1 MTVLRSARVVDGTG
15 ATARGA
21 DVVVEGGEITA
32 MLERGDA
39 PDRDVV
45 DLGDLMLAPG
55 FIDCHTHYDAQI
67 TWDPDLSPSA
77 WHGVTT
83 VVMGNCG
90 FGIAPTRPEHRDVL
104 ARTLENVEGMS
115 VEALRAGVRWEFETF
130 PEYLDAIERDGTRL
144 NVGALL
150 GHTPLRFYAMGDAAM
165 ERAATPDEIAEMRRI
180 LSEALDA
187 GALGLGSSRTLG
199 HSGIDGRPVPSR
211 VAAVDEVFEL
221 AQVLHDHSAGI
232 VQMTPGPDLD
242 VVELSQLARASTRP
256 VTWTALGD
264 RPGLTRKD
272 VLDLQ
277 SEHGGEVYPQ
287 IACRPVMAQLTLA
300 EPAPLSRCACFRE
313 ALAVPRSERADLYR
327 DPAWRARA
335 RADMRVEWGHRWD
348 RISIGESQAA
358 PELVGGPTLAEL
370 AEARGVDPVDV
381 LCDLAL
387 AEGLNTRFNVV
398 LGNGDEH
405 EVAALLGDERALLA
419 VSDAGAHASQ
429 ICDAVFATHLLQRF
443 VRELNVLS
451 WEAAVWR
458 LTGHPAHAF
467 RIARRGRIAPGFGAD
482 LVAFDPATVGV
493 QPMQRVWDFP
503 AGADRLVA
511 GSIGIEHVWVNGVP
525 IRSHGADLELDGA
538 RPGRVLRKEDRD
550 E

>member
-1 MTVLRSARVVDGTG
+1 MTVLRSARMVDGTG

-32 MLERGDA
+32 VLEYGDA
-39 PDRDVV
+39 PDRDLV
-45 DLGDLMLAPG
+45 DLGDLMLSPG

-90 FGIAPTRPEHRDVL
+90 FGIAPTRPEHRDLL

-130 PEYLDAIERDGTRL
+130 PEYLDAIERHGTRL
-144 NVGALL
+144 NVGALI
-150 GHTPLRFYAMGDAAM
+150 GHTPLRFYAMGEQAM
-165 ERAATPDEIAEMRRI
+165 EREATSAEIADMRAI
-180 LSEALDA
+180 VSEALDA
-187 GALGLGSSRTLG
+187 GALGIGSSRTLG

-221 AQVLHDHSAGI
+221 AEVLHEHAAGI

-242 VVELSQLARASTRP
+242 VVELSQLARTSHRP

-264 RPGLTRKD
+264 RPGLTRQA

-313 ALAVPRSERADLYR
+313 VLGVPRSDRADLYR

-335 RADMRVEWGHRWD
+335 RVDMQVEWGHRWD
-348 RISIGESQAA
+348 RISIGESQGAL
-358 PELVGGPTLAEL
+358 ELVGSTLAEL
-370 AEARGVDPVDV
+370 AAARGADPVDV
-381 LCDLAL
+381 MCDLAL
-387 AEGLNTRFNVV
+387 ADGLTTRFNVV
-398 LGNGDEH
+398 LGNGDEQ
-405 EVAALLGDERALLA
+405 EVAALLGDGRALLA

-443 VRELNVLS
+443 VRELGALS

-467 RIARRGRIAPGFGAD
+467 RIARRGWIASGFAAD
-482 LVAFDPATVGV
+482 LVAFDPGTVGV
-493 QPMQRVWDFP
+493 EPMRRVWDFP
-503 AGADRLVA
+503 AGADRLIA
-511 GSIGIEHVWVNGVP
+511 GSTGIEHVWVNGTP
-525 IRSHGADLELDGA
+525 IRANGVDLELPDA
-538 RPGRVLRKEDRD
+538 RPGRVLRRADRD